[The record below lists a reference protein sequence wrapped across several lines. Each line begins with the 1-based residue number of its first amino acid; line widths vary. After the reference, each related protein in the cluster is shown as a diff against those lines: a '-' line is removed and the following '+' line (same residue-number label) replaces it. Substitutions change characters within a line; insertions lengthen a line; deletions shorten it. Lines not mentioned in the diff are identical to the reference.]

1 MAEQKNKQE
10 HGLNV
15 EEALSSSEAFI
26 IKHKFAIIGLI
37 VAVIVIIAGV
47 MLYKHFISEPRE
59 LKAEAAMFKG
69 EEYFGNDNFELAL
82 NGDSLGYT
90 GFIKV
95 ADEYSGTK
103 SGNLAKAYAG
113 ICLAQ
118 LGKYQEAVKYLTGFD
133 SNDQMVAPA
142 ALGTL
147 GNCYAQLNDL
157 DKATTTLLKAAE
169 KADNSS
175 LSPIYLMQV
184 GKIYE
189 KQGKYEDAIKVYTT
203 VKDKYFDSYQAMDID
218 KYIER
223 AKALKK

>member
-1 MAEQKNKQE
+1 MAEQKNKQQ

-26 IKHKFAIIGLI
+26 IKHKMAIIGFI
-37 VAVIVIIAGV
+37 VAIILIIAGF
-47 MLYKHFISEPRE
+47 MLYKHFISGPKEV
-59 LKAEAAMFKG
+59 KAQVALFKG
-69 EEYFGNDNFELAL
+69 EAYFDNDNFELAL
-82 NGDSLGYT
+82 NGDSLGYA

-95 ADEYSGTK
+95 ADEFSGTK

-118 LGKYQEAVKYLTGFD
+118 LGKYQEAVKYLTDFD
-133 SNDQMVAPA
+133 GNDQMVAPA

-157 DKATTTLLKAAE
+157 DKAVTTLLKAAE
-169 KADNSS
+169 KADNTS

-189 KQGKYEDAIKVYTT
+189 KQGKYDDAVKVYTT

>member
-15 EEALSSSEAFI
+15 EDALSSSEAFI
-26 IKHKFAIIGLI
+26 VKYKMAIIGVI
-37 VAVIVIIAGV
+37 VAIIVIIAGV

-59 LKAEAAMFKG
+59 VKAQAALFKG
-69 EEYFGNDNFELAL
+69 EAYFDNDNFELAL

-118 LGKYQEAVKYLTGFD
+118 LGKYQEAVKYLTDFD
-133 SNDQMVAPA
+133 GSDQMVAPA

-147 GNCYAQLNDL
+147 GNCYAQLGDL
-157 DKATTTLLKAAE
+157 DKAVTTLMKAAE
-169 KADNSS
+169 KADNTS

-189 KQGKYEDAIKVYTT
+189 KQGKYDEAVKVYTT
-203 VKDKYFDSYQAMDID
+203 VKDNYFDSYQAMDID
-218 KYIER
+218 KYIDR
-223 AKALKK
+223 ANALKK